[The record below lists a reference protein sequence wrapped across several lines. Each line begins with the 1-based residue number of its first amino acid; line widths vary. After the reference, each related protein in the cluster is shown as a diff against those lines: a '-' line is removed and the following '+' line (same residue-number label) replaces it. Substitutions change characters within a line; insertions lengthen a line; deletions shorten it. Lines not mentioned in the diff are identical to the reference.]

1 MAVQKMWRCSS
12 PVWTWPEATDQRL
25 AVVDFNKPFHVWV
38 DASNY
43 TVAGYLS
50 QYDENT
56 ECPLA
61 FFSLKL
67 NGTQKTW
74 AAVHKEAYAVIA
86 ALKKFRNW
94 VFSVEIHV
102 HSDHNP
108 LSFLTESAPKNAKLM
123 HYKSSTFNSTM
134 SEGRIILLLIL
145 WLGLTQKS
153 KL

>member
-1 MAVQKMWRCSS
+1 M
-12 PVWTWPEATDQRL
+12 
-25 AVVDFNKPFHVWV
+25 

-123 HYKSSTFNSTM
+123 WWSLALQEFNIQFHYFKGTHN
-134 SEGRIILLLIL
+134 IV
-145 WLGLTQKS
+145 S
-153 KL
+153 K